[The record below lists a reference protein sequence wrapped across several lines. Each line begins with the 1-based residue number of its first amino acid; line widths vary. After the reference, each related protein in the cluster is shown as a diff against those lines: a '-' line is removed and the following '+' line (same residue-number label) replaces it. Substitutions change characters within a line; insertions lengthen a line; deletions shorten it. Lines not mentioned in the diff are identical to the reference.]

1 MPSSRFSLVPS
12 LELDEIS
19 AYQDDVEAAL
29 RLYFSEAAPTFQGRF
44 GMRSPEDIS
53 ALLASRIE
61 ESDLRSGLMVLTSLE
76 ACFRL
81 DFDVRCRRRL
91 KDPLSRYFRDVV
103 KELGDRVRL
112 DEDILLGWKQHTSA
126 PSTLISSL
134 RDAFRYRHWVAHG
147 RYWTPKFGRRYD
159 FASVY
164 LMARAIIEAFPLE
177 V

>member
-1 MPSSRFSLVPS
+1 MPSSRFLVPS
-12 LELDEIS
+12 LELEEIS
-19 AYQDDVEAAL
+19 AYQSDVDAAL
-29 RLYFSEAAPTFQGRF
+29 RLYFSEAAPTFQNRF
-44 GMRSPEDIS
+44 GEKSREVVS

-61 ESDLRSGLMVLTSLE
+61 ESDLRSSLMVLTSLE

-91 KDPLSRYFRDVV
+91 KDPLSEYFRDVV
-103 KELGDRVRL
+103 KERGDRVRL
-112 DEDILLGWKQHTSA
+112 DEDILVGWKQHTSA
-126 PSTLISSL
+126 PSTLISTL
-134 RDAFRYRHWVAHG
+134 RNAFKYRHWVAHG

-164 LMARAIIEAFPLE
+164 LMAEAIIEEFPLE